1 MDNLHLLE
9 AFLVF
14 AAPGPTNALL
24 AAGAVKRQNATTLLA
39 AQACGYGIAAAFW
52 LSLRSLVPPATVQM
66 VQLVAAAWLV
76 ILGFRLLAAKRAEA
90 TGNGGGISL
99 LATTA
104 LNPKAFIYCV
114 AIVPMDHRGGRAEH
128 RLDGAARD
136 YGSDRI
142 DMAAAGRR
150 AVERRQED
158 GGRNRRRGAHCLC
171 AAFGSPP
178 GTLVRDLSACAGSA
192 TVFKRQAPPRMA
204 RRKRA
209 CP

>member
-9 AFLVF
+9 AFLLF

-52 LSLRSLVPPATVQM
+52 LSLRSLVPSATVQM

-90 TGNGGGISL
+90 TENGGGIFI
-99 LATTA
+99 LATTV

-114 AIVPMDHRGGRAEH
+114 AIVPMDIEATALGIAWMALLVITAVTGSIWLLLGGRLSGGKRMA
-128 RLDGAARD
+128 DAIAGAAL
-136 YGSDRI
+136 I
-142 DMAAAGRR
+142 VFA
-150 AVERRQED
+150 
-158 GGRNRRRGAHCLC
+158 LL
-171 AAFGSPP
+171 
-178 GTLVRDLSACAGSA
+178 LVRPLIPVSAI
-192 TVFKRQAPPRMA
+192 
-204 RRKRA
+204 
-209 CP
+209 

>member
-1 MDNLHLLE
+1 MTTVDAGGTSAVDRFVHEAGSLDNLHLLE
-9 AFLVF
+9 AFLLF

-76 ILGFRLLAAKRAEA
+76 ILGFRLLTAKRAEA
-90 TGNGGGISL
+90 TKNGGGTSI

-114 AIVPMDHRGGRAEH
+114 AIVPMDIEAAALGIAWMALLVITAVTGSMWLLLGGRLSGGKRMA
-128 RLDGAARD
+128 DAIAGAAL
-136 YGSDRI
+136 I
-142 DMAAAGRR
+142 VFA
-150 AVERRQED
+150 
-158 GGRNRRRGAHCLC
+158 LL
-171 AAFGSPP
+171 
-178 GTLVRDLSACAGSA
+178 LVRPLIPLSAI
-192 TVFKRQAPPRMA
+192 
-204 RRKRA
+204 
-209 CP
+209 